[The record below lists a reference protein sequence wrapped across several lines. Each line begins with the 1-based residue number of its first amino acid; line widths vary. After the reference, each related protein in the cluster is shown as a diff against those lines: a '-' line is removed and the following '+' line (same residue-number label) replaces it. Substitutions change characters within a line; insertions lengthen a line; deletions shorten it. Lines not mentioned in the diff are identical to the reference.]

1 MHKSPSWFTVVAVV
15 VLALAFLRIGA
26 SEGGA
31 AAAAPSS
38 LSGAAAPTAPPTAS
52 AAPSCDANRAIQVTG
67 TAVVNVAPDRALI
80 QLGVQSNGATTNTVE
95 QMNSAATQAVVKA
108 IRSLGVDA
116 ADIATD
122 VYIIEPIYESYDS
135 LYIKG
140 YRINN
145 VVAIT
150 VRVVSK
156 TSVVI
161 GAALRAGAN
170 QVLGVDFYTSELRKY
185 RDQAR
190 DMAMKA
196 AQEKAEALAAA
207 AGARTECVL
216 NINENSW
223 SYYSGWWS
231 GRNQAQN
238 QWTQN
243 AVQNVAPTGASAAG
257 SADEPI
263 SLGKLSVKA
272 EVSATFS
279 LR

>member
-1 MHKSPSWFTVVAVV
+1 MKSFSSWSTVLFSTVV
-15 VLALAFLRIGA
+15 VLALLRLGLP
-26 SEGGA
+26 
-31 AAAAPSS
+31 PS
-38 LSGAAAPTAPPTAS
+38 AAS
-52 AAPSCDANRAIQVTG
+52 AAQPASPAVALTPTAKPTSLPDPACDATRSIQVTG
-67 TAVVNVAPDRALI
+67 TAVINVAPDRALI
-80 QLGVQSNGATTNTVE
+80 QLGVQSNGSTPTAVE
-95 QMNSAATQAVVKA
+95 QMNSMATQAVIKA
-108 IRSLGVDA
+108 IRAQGVEA
-116 ADIATD
+116 QDIATD
-122 VYIIEPIYESYDS
+122 VYIIEPVYESYDS

-150 VRVVSK
+150 LRDVSK

-196 AQEKAEALAAA
+196 AQEKAQALADA
-207 AGARTECVL
+207 AGAAAECVL
-216 NINENSW
+216 SINENSW

-231 GRNQAQN
+231 GRGQQN

-243 AVQNVAPTGASAAG
+243 AVQNIAPGGATGPVDG
-257 SADEPI
+257 EPI
-263 SLGKLSVKA
+263 SLGKISVKA
-272 EVSATFS
+272 EISASFS